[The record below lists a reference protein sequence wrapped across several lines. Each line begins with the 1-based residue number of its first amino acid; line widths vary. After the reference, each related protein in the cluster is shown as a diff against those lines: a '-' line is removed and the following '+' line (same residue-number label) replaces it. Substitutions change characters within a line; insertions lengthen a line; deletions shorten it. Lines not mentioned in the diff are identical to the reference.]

1 MTELAHEPW
10 YVIENDLVGGWSIG
24 TVDKPLSLYDNG
36 PGSTDGRVIA
46 DVTRFSDAAAIV
58 TLREVVGKAI
68 VFATAA
74 GVGANPSPGRIV
86 LGIGIDKEGGCLH
99 ESDIPDGD

>member
-24 TVDKPLSLYDNG
+24 TVDKPLSLYDNS

-46 DVTRFSDAAAIV
+46 DVTRHSDAARIV
-58 TLREVVGKAI
+58 RLREAFA
-68 VFATAA
+68 FATAA
-74 GVGANPSPGRIV
+74 GIGLSPSPGRLV
-86 LGIGIDKEGGCLH
+86 LGIDKEGGTVH